1 MNLHEYA
8 QYDALGL
15 AELVRRREITP
26 GELAD
31 LALGAI
37 ERVNPELNAVIGLI
51 LESGAQVDA
60 GALPD
65 GPFRGVPLLIKD
77 LLLHAAGVPTD
88 LGSRLLQNAVFPHD
102 SELLARFRR
111 AGFVL
116 VGRTNTPELGMN
128 VTTEPV
134 LHGPTRNP
142 WDTSRSPCGSSGGSA
157 AAVAARVVPLAH
169 ANDGGG
175 SIRLPA
181 SACGLVGLKPSRGRV
196 SLSPDFGEVLLGLG
210 CELAVTRTVRDCAA
224 LLDAVGGPAAGDP
237 YTIAPPDLAYSQA
250 IHQPLGRLRIAWSV
264 AGFNGVPVDPACA
277 QAVQAAARLLESLGH
292 TLVEEAPPVDFE
304 ALLAASLVAWGGWMA
319 SAGTNAQ
326 ALLGR
331 QPSPDTLEATSW
343 ACYQHGVSLSALD
356 VFGALALF
364 NQINRAMG
372 GFMQRYDLLMTPTMP
387 TPPFELGRYNANDPS
402 LDARGWVD
410 LLFHGPA
417 QLTGL
422 FNITGQ
428 PAISLPLHQ
437 TDAGL
442 PVGVQFAARFGDEA
456 TLLRLASQ
464 LEQAQPWAGLRPAV
478 CV

>member
-15 AELVRRREITP
+15 AELVRRREVTP

-37 ERVNPELNAVIGLI
+37 ERVNPELNAVIGLL
-51 LESGAQVDA
+51 LESGGQVDA
-60 GALPD
+60 DALPD

-77 LLLHAAGVPTD
+77 LVLHAAGVPTD
-88 LGSRLLQNAVFPHD
+88 LGSRLFQNAVFPHD
-102 SELLARFRR
+102 SELMARFRQ

-142 WDTSRSPCGSSGGSA
+142 WDTARSPCGSSGGSA
-157 AAVAARVVPLAH
+157 AAVAARLVPLAH

-181 SACGLVGLKPSRGRV
+181 SVCGLVGLKPSRGRV
-196 SLSPDFGEVLLGLG
+196 SLGPDFGEALLGLG
-210 CELAVTRTVRDCAA
+210 CELALTRTVRDCAA
-224 LLDAVGGPAAGDP
+224 VLDAVHGPAAGEP
-237 YTIAPPDLAYSQA
+237 YIIAPPEVAYAQA
-250 IHQPLGRLRIAWSV
+250 IRQPPRQLRIAWSTT
-264 AGFNGVPVDPACA
+264 GFNGAPIDPVCA
-277 QAVQAAARLLESLGH
+277 QAVEATARLLESLGH

-304 ALLAASLVAWGGWMA
+304 ALLAASLTAWAGWMA
-319 SAGTNAQ
+319 GAGANAQ

-331 QPSPDTLEATSW
+331 EPSPDVLEATSW
-343 ACYQHGVSLSALD
+343 ACYDYGVKLSALD
-356 VFGALALF
+356 VLGALAVF

-402 LDARGWVD
+402 LDARGWVE

-417 QLTGL
+417 QLTAL
-422 FNITGQ
+422 FNVTGQ

-437 TDAGL
+437 TAEGL

-464 LEQAQPWAGLRPAV
+464 LEQAQPWSDRRPAV
-478 CV
+478 CI